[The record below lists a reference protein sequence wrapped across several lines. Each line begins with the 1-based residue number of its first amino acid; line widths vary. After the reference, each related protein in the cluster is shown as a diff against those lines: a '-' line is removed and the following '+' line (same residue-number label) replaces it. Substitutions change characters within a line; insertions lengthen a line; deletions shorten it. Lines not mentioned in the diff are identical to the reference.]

1 MDTKTKDK
9 PKDALKEVKPP
20 KEGPSDAVKQ
30 AFLEDQK
37 EKPKK

>member
-1 MDTKTKDK
+1 MSDKKTDK
-9 PKDALKEVKPP
+9 PKERAKEVQPP

-37 EKPKK
+37 EKQKK